1 MDRSRRILHLASF
14 GVGLLLIA
22 SPTRSFANE
31 HCQQLEALSQQYA
44 NVELTFV
51 QKQMRRRMVL
61 WYSKNCRAQRSAE
74 RN

>member
-14 GVGLLLIA
+14 GVGFLLIA
-22 SPTRSFANE
+22 GSTQSFANE

-44 NVELTFV
+44 GVELTFV
-51 QKQMRRRMVL
+51 QKQMKRRMVL
-61 WYSKNCRAQRSAE
+61 WYSQNCPAQRSAE

>member
-1 MDRSRRILHLASF
+1 MDRSRRILRLASF
-14 GVGLLLIA
+14 GVGLVLIA
-22 SPTRSFANE
+22 GPTHSFANE

-51 QKQMRRRMVL
+51 QKQMKRRMVL
-61 WYSKNCRAQRSAE
+61 WYSQNCPAQRSAE